1 MRELIYYVAVSLDG
15 YIAGPEGQFDAFL
28 VEGDHLAGINAE
40 FGDTIPTD
48 IAAHLG
54 IDQSG
59 GRFSTVLMGAA
70 THAVGLPDMP
80 SPYRHLEQVVFTH
93 RELEPAENLT
103 TTDANPVEVVREL
116 KQRGEGSGG
125 GRDGGTGDIW
135 LCGGADLASQLRGE
149 IDRLVLKRQPLLF
162 GSGIPLFAPG
172 DYAPVRF
179 DHVRTRDFAS
189 GVALTE
195 YVRCP

>member
-15 YIAGPEGQFDAFL
+15 YIAGPEGQFDSFPT
-28 VEGDHLAGINAE
+28 EGDHMDVLLE
-40 FGDTIPTD
+40 EYPDTIPTD

-54 IDQSG
+54 IDQSS

-103 TTDANPVEVVREL
+103 TTDANPVDVVREL

-162 GSGIPLFAPG
+162 GGGIPLFTPG

-179 DHVRTRDFAS
+179 DHVRTRDFDS

-195 YVRCP
+195 YVRRP